1 MEKYVQNEVEY
12 YYDSHPT
19 VEDLMGET
27 SFHGDLVHYLM
38 EVLRWLFHGQLC
50 AIYENLNFYQTL
62 NPKEYPVAPDIAVIK
77 GLERRH
83 LRSWTVGKTGPAP
96 HVTFEIAS
104 KETWHNDLKEKPL
117 KYALM
122 GVEEYFLYDPEIPP
136 HVKHMGRRLIG
147 WRLNKARRVMEEM
160 LPDQEGR
167 LWSQRLESFLVP
179 DGTYLRL
186 YESNNQRR
194 LTEAEAREQKARML
208 EEKLR
213 SLGVNPDEL

>member
-1 MEKYVQNEVEY
+1 MGKYVKNEVEY

-19 VEDLMGET
+19 AEDLMGET
-27 SFHGDLVHYLM
+27 SIHADLVHYLV
-38 EVLRWLFHGQLC
+38 EVLRWLFREQRC

-77 GLERRH
+77 GVAHRH
-83 LRSWTVGKTGPAP
+83 LRSWAIGKTGSAP
-96 HVTFEIAS
+96 HVVFEIAS

-122 GVEEYFLYDPEIPP
+122 GVEEYYLYDPETPP
-136 HVKHMGRRLIG
+136 HVRLIG
-147 WRLNKARRVMEEM
+147 WRLNKARLAMEEM

-167 LWSQRLESFLVP
+167 LWSQRLESFLVT
-179 DGTYLRL
+179 DGAYLRL
-186 YESNNQRR
+186 YENNDQRR
-194 LTEAEAREQKARML
+194 LTEAEAHEQKALML